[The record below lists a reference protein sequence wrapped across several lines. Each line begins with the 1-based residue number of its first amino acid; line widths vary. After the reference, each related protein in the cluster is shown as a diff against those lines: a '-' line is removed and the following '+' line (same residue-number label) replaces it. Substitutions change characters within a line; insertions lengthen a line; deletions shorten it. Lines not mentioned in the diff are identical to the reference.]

1 MQDDLRP
8 TPILPGALSGNDSDV
23 PAPASRKAGQ
33 GSEQRSRAVVA
44 QDPLSPASSMG
55 NERAHLRL
63 HVPKRLNFAM
73 KGATQS
79 MSGLDHARTL
89 CDRLIVRS
97 RQLCDSWRFNMLTAV
112 LTVYALFGDDFRLA
126 VTHKRTD
133 VMFDV
138 LTIVCILVFCT
149 EIVASSLGK
158 DEYFLG
164 FFFMLDFLST
174 VTLLMDLSW
183 ISEVLF
189 CSTVGD
195 SSALR
200 QSRAGRAGA
209 RAGRTVRIIRL
220 IRLVK
225 LYKTYRTAME
235 QKERLRRRSSVDSRV
250 GLNPGEN
257 GEFQE
262 EDDPKDEDD
271 DEEDETKKQPKK
283 NTAETRVGKK
293 LSDMT
298 TRRVI
303 ILVLVMLFAM
313 PQFLPSSCS
322 FLPSSWPREDFR
334 SSAYIGMEM
343 IYERWRSWCPSTNTG
358 ALPWCLQS
366 DGLLDT
372 NLITSLSE
380 KRWWYENYMLMYIY
394 THFGDNFAWKLHWV
408 GMNSTSLVTKL
419 METKDLNRDAAIEE
433 AWRHL
438 QDLSQLGH
446 TRFLK
451 DELLP
456 QSTWDARF
464 SNSNWQIP
472 TEKLP
477 TDIRKQVAG
486 VWAERCM
493 SDLKNFVGVSLAA
506 SIDGKDPS
514 SCSIEEDLRCSEYEI
529 FVPLSLTLEEEED
542 VRMLFAFDKRRT
554 TQLEAGLSMLQTVF
568 ICIAVGV
575 GAMTFSN
582 DANQLLLNPIERMIQ
597 KMETIKDNPL
607 EAMRLGDFE
616 YRREEIEAAK
626 RKEALARKSKF
637 QKLLFRANYLKKV
650 KEPMETVIL
659 EKTIIK
665 LGGLLALGF
674 GEAGAEII
682 GQNMQGGHSAGVN
695 AMVPGQK
702 VDAIIGFCN
711 IRHFTDATEV
721 LKEKVMLFVNR
732 IGEIVH
738 GCVDDYH
745 GAPNKNIGDAFLL
758 VWRLSGVSLDRQT
771 KLADMAILSFIRI
784 IAAINKSPVLADYR
798 GHPGM
803 LQRVPNYRVQMGF
816 GLHCGWAIE
825 GAIGSEF
832 KIDASYLSPNVNV
845 ASRLEA
851 ATEQFKVWVLISH
864 FMINL
869 CSQDVGLLCRLIDHV
884 TVKGSKQP
892 IRLYTIDVDYMQL
905 EVVHKSMDRVIKNRF
920 KVRQVRE
927 VRKNEKWSEDFCV
940 ADAFTM
946 DEDLVS
952 MRRLYS
958 SEFFQ
963 RFAMAYRNYEAG
975 EWMVARDMLFTC
987 HYCPKTSVGSGA
999 ACLVTEDEWPVDGPT
1014 VTLLNFMRR
1023 DNFIA
1028 PLDWPGHRMLTE
1040 K

>member
-8 TPILPGALSGNDSDV
+8 TPILPGALAGSESDDSTPV
-23 PAPASRKAGQ
+23 NKPAVQ
-33 GSEQRSRAVVA
+33 GSQQRSRGVT
-44 QDPLSPASSMG
+44 PLALNASPINSLENQSRSPLRLSLPKRFQWGAPQSMG
-55 NERAHLRL
+55 SLE
-63 HVPKRLNFAM
+63 
-73 KGATQS
+73 S
-79 MSGLDHARTL
+79 ARSYY
-89 CDRLIVRS
+89 DRLITRS
-97 RQLCDSWRFNMLTAV
+97 RLLCDSWRFNVLTAV
-112 LTVYALFGDDFRLA
+112 LTVCALFGDDFRLA

-138 LTIVCILVFCT
+138 LTILCIIVFCT

-158 DEYFLG
+158 EEYFLG

-174 VTLLMDLSW
+174 VTLFMDLSW

-189 CSTVGD
+189 CSQMSD

-225 LYKTYRTAME
+225 LYKTYRQAME
-235 QKERLRRRSSVDSRV
+235 EKERLRRRASVDSRSP
-250 GLNPGEN
+250 NPGE
-257 GEFQE
+257 GEELQ
-262 EDDPKDEDD
+262 EDDEQDFGAATDD
-271 DEEDETKKQPKK
+271 DEEEEGAKKPSKK
-283 NTAETRVGKK
+283 SNAETRVGKK

-313 PQFLPSSCS
+313 PQFLPNSCS
-322 FLPSSWPREDFR
+322 FLPSSFPREDFR
-334 SSAYIGMEM
+334 SSASFGMEYV
-343 IYERWRSWCPSTNTG
+343 YERWRNWCSRNASSGT
-358 ALPWCLQS
+358 LPWCLQS
-366 DGLLDT
+366 DGLSSDT
-372 NLITSLSE
+372 NWITSLSE
-380 KRWWYENYMLMYIY
+380 KRWWYEHYLLNYIY
-394 THFGDNFAWKLHWV
+394 AHYGDNFAWRLHWV
-408 GMNSTSLVTKL
+408 GMNSTTLVDHL
-419 METKDLNRDAAIEE
+419 MSEGLDRDAAKAQ
-433 AWRHL
+433 AWSHL
-438 QDLSQLGH
+438 QLLSQLGQ

-456 QSTWDARF
+456 QSSWDARF

-472 TEKLP
+472 IKSLP
-477 TDIRKQVAG
+477 SNIREQVAG
-486 VWAERCM
+486 VWSERCM
-493 SDLKNFVGVSLAA
+493 NSDKNFVGISLA
-506 SIDGKDPS
+506 SSLDGKDPT
-514 SCSIEEDLRCSEYEI
+514 SCSIEEDLRCSEHEFFNPYT
-529 FVPLSLTLEEEED
+529 LTVEEELD
-542 VRMLFAFDKRRT
+542 VRLLFAFDIRRT

-568 ICIAVGV
+568 ICFAVGV

-616 YRREEIEAAK
+616 WRREEMEAAK
-626 RKEALARKSKF
+626 RKEAFARKSKF

-758 VWRLSGVSLDRQT
+758 VWRLSGVSLERQT
-771 KLADMAILSFIRI
+771 KLADMAIMSFIRI
-784 IAAINKSPVLADYR
+784 IEAINKSPVLADYR

-803 LQRVPNYRVQMGF
+803 LQRVPCYRVQMGF

-832 KIDASYLSPNVNV
+832 KIDASYLSPNVSIAV
-845 ASRLEA
+845 QVEQATSIYDVPILITEQVVQLSSEKIADKFRKIDQVIIKGSADSTCLYCLDLDYLCLKVDTDTSSRPATWNSRFRFKARQFLEA
-851 ATEQFKVWVLISH
+851 EKKRDFEVPTIVMFEKCTDIMHMSRRYTTEFGQIFN
-864 FMINL
+864 M
-869 CSQDVGLLCRLIDHV
+869 G
-884 TVKGSKQP
+884 
-892 IRLYTIDVDYMQL
+892 
-905 EVVHKSMDRVIKNRF
+905 
-920 KVRQVRE
+920 
-927 VRKNEKWSEDFCV
+927 
-940 ADAFTM
+940 
-946 DEDLVS
+946 
-952 MRRLYS
+952 
-958 SEFFQ
+958 FQ
-963 RFAMAYRNYEAG
+963 NYLQG
-975 EWMVARDMLFTC
+975 EWQVAEKFLSRSQHMLHF
-987 HYCPKTSVGSGA
+987 
-999 ACLVTEDEWPVDGPT
+999 EDGPSSA
-1014 VTLLNFMRR
+1014 LLEFMR
-1023 DNFIA
+1023 DYSFQA
-1028 PLDWPGHRMLTE
+1028 PSSWRGVHDLLPPSVS
-1040 K
+1040 